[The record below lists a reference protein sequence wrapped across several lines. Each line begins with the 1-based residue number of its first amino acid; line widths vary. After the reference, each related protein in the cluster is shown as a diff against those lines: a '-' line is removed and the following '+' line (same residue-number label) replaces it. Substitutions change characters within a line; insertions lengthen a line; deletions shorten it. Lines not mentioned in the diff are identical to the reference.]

1 MNYIKPDHR
10 YAIALAAES
19 LGELAADMRRL
30 FLLLGVIVDR
40 LEGATACPDTAAA
53 LASVARDW
61 IMRDGQ
67 LGEVRD
73 CIAHLQRD
81 FPHPEVVA

>member
-1 MNYIKPDHR
+1 MDSIKPDHR
-10 YAIALAAES
+10 YAIALAAEN
-19 LGELAADMRRL
+19 LDEFAADMRRL
-30 FLLLGVIVDR
+30 FLLLGVIVDQ
-40 LEGATACPDTAAA
+40 LEGAAACPDTAAA
-53 LASVARDW
+53 LASIARDW

-67 LGEVRD
+67 LAEVRD